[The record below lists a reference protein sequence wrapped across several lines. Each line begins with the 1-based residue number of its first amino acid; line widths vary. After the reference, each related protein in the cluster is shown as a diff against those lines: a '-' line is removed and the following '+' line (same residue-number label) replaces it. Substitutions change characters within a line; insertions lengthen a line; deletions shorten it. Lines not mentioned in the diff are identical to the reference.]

1 MDIFVL
7 LLLLEE
13 KLSSSFAFKYA
24 VSCGCVINGL
34 YYVEMFPIYQH
45 FWKFFKNFLKF
56 MLNFVKRFFCICWD
70 DHLTFILHFVNVV
83 YHIDCFEDIEPSVF
97 SRLIM
102 CEIEWGFISWFRGCN
117 ENVQEGNKRG
127 NFDNRYIGPLHCN
140 VDSVRS
146 HWHTFYSV
154 SSDVSYCK
162 MNNDNDLQKL
172 ASGSSEV
179 CGAACAPQLPV
190 GWGWSSSAGAT
201 FRAPPLPPGAF
212 LPSPESSCS
221 VSQLCPILFFVC
233 PILCDP
239 VDHSPPGSCP
249 WDSPGK
255 NTRVGC
261 HFLLQGIL
269 PTQGSNP
276 HLLCLL
282 CWRVGSLP
290 LAPIPP

>member
-1 MDIFVL
+1 
-7 LLLLEE
+7 
-13 KLSSSFAFKYA
+13 
-24 VSCGCVINGL
+24 
-34 YYVEMFPIYQH
+34 
-45 FWKFFKNFLKF
+45 

-83 YHIDCFEDIEPSVF
+83 YHIDCFEDIEPSIF
-97 SRLIM
+97 SRLIV

-127 NFDNRYIGPLHCN
+127 NFNNRYIGPLHCN

-154 SSDVSYCK
+154 SSDVSYWKIEQWQWLTEISFRLFRNVRYSLCSSAPCG
-162 MNNDNDLQKL
+162 MRLKL
-172 ASGSSEV
+172 LSWDHI
-179 CGAACAPQLPV
+179 L
-190 GWGWSSSAGAT
+190 SSSPSPW
-201 FRAPPLPPGAF
+201 RLPPFSWEFMLSLSVVYDSF
-212 LPSPESSCS
+212 LC
-221 VSQLCPILFFVC
+221 VC
-233 PILCDP
+233 LILCDP
-239 VDHSPPGSCP
+239 VDRSPPGSCP

-282 CWRVGSLP
+282 CWQVGSLP